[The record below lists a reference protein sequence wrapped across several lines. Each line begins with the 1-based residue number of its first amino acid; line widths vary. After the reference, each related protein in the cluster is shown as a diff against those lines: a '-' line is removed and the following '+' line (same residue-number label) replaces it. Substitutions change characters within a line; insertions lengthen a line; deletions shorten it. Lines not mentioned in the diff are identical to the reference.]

1 MSTKEF
7 LYNKGVSL
15 VINKIQFRCRKC
27 NKLLFN
33 YISGDLHIEMKCERC
48 KRVLTF
54 KNYEEKYVRMNSK
67 NGIFR
72 V

>member
-1 MSTKEF
+1 ME
-7 LYNKGVSL
+7 
-15 VINKIQFRCRKC
+15 NKIQFRCKKC

-33 YISGDLHIEMKCERC
+33 YISGDLHMEMKCERC
-48 KRVLTF
+48 KRILVL
-54 KNYEEKYVRMNSK
+54 KKYREKYIGMHST